1 MEKQVYI
8 SFTLDQEEYAIELI
22 KVKEVVRYKK
32 ILELPNTDSFI
43 RGVINLRGIIIPVV
57 DLRAKFGMQPSPYT
71 NFTVIIVLQISNKTM
86 GLIIDTVPDVVLLG
100 PEELQP
106 PPTFKTLINEKY
118 IKRIGRKAS
127 RLIVILDTEQLV
139 LSQETSA
146 SIDSSYLE
154 SCESRYNV

>member
-1 MEKQVYI
+1 MEEQVYI

-32 ILELPNTDSFI
+32 ILGLPNTDSFI
-43 RGVINLRGIIIPVV
+43 RGVVNLRGIIIPVV

-71 NFTVIIVLQISNKTM
+71 KFTVIIVLEISNKTM
-86 GLIIDTVPDVVLLG
+86 GLIIDAVPDVVLLS
-100 PEELQP
+100 PKELQP

-118 IKRIGRKAS
+118 IKRIGRKES

-139 LSQETSA
+139 LAQGTSD
-146 SIDSSYLE
+146 SIDPSYLE
-154 SCESRYNV
+154 SCKSR